1 MERKENGACLEKR
14 DIVCVRER
22 EGGRGEMDGW
32 MDGWLGGRKGRKGK
46 ALRVGRWP
54 SSCPVPAVGKVPGQ
68 ADNMRAAVSVWVI

>member
-1 MERKENGACLEKR
+1 
-14 DIVCVRER
+14 
-22 EGGRGEMDGW
+22 MDGW

-68 ADNMRAAVSVWVI
+68 TDNMRAAVSVWVI